1 MYFLD
6 TNICIYYLRGL
17 YKSIEEHLKSIPNDE
32 IKIPVIVKAELIYG
46 IEKSELK
53 EKNRNIYNKFIES
66 FEIVNLNNES
76 LNQYAKIRL
85 TLERSGVII
94 GSNDLFIASI
104 VLAHKGILVTH
115 NTKEFERISGLFIED
130 WAAKIQ

>member
-17 YKSIEEHLKSIPNDE
+17 YKSIEERFELLSNQE

-46 IEKSELK
+46 IEKSKLRER
-53 EKNRNIYNKFIES
+53 NRSVYEKFIKA
-66 FEIVNLNNES
+66 FEIVNLDDES

-85 TLERSGVII
+85 NLEKAGIII
-94 GSNDLFIASI
+94 GSNDLLIASI
-104 VLAHKGILVTH
+104 VLAHNGILITH
-115 NTKEFERISGLFIED
+115 NTKEFERISGLHIED
-130 WAAKIQ
+130 WVE

>member
-17 YKSIEEHLKSIPNDE
+17 YKSIEEHFALISNQE
-32 IKIPVIVKAELIYG
+32 IKIPIIVKAELLYG
-46 IEKSELK
+46 IEKSKLK
-53 EKNRNIYNKFIES
+53 ERNRNIYEKFIGA
-66 FEIVNLNNES
+66 FEIVNLDDKS

-85 TLERSGVII
+85 NLEKDGIII

-104 VLAHKGILVTH
+104 ALAHNGILITH
-115 NTKEFERISGLFIED
+115 NTKEFERISGLHIED
-130 WAAKIQ
+130 WVV

>member
-17 YKSIEEHLKSIPNDE
+17 YKSIEERFELIPNQE
-32 IKIPVIVKAELIYG
+32 IKIPIIVKAELIYK
-46 IEKSELK
+46 IEKSKLRER
-53 EKNRNIYNKFIES
+53 NRNIYKRFIEA
-66 FEIVNLNNES
+66 FEIVNFDDEA

-85 TLERSGVII
+85 NLEKNGIII

-104 VLAHKGILVTH
+104 SLANNGILITH
-115 NTKEFERISGLFIED
+115 NTKEFERISGLHIED
-130 WAAKIQ
+130 WVK

>member
-17 YKSIEEHLKSIPNDE
+17 YKSVEEQFELIPNHE

-46 IEKSELK
+46 IEKSKLK
-53 EKNRNIYNKFIES
+53 ERNRIIYKRFIEA
-66 FEIVNLNNES
+66 FEIVNLNDAS
-76 LNQYAKIRL
+76 LNEYAKIRL
-85 TLERSGVII
+85 NLERDGSII

-104 VLAHKGILVTH
+104 VLAHNGILITH
-115 NTKEFERISGLFIED
+115 NTKEFERISGLHIED
-130 WAAKIQ
+130 WVK